1 MSHSVAC
8 GRDTR
13 EFRRISPRDAPS
25 RRRPWLATTQRGQH
39 HRQAASAG
47 RVSKSVRATDRV
59 AAMGHRRWLSKVGW
73 PGRRLPPA
81 SVGLAAE
88 SRRPP
93 RPVASRCALPA
104 PAENRSRRTNNSA
117 CIGEC
122 GASGR
127 LEPAKRK
134 LTNSATT
141 SGDRRSPGCKHDAQ
155 GRCTG
160 SARSRH
166 GQDPR
171 ARPKRSTCRSGHN
184 LGLLAP
190 RASTSFAGRAG
201 ERCRSR
207 ARWSYPS
214 TRSVSH
220 ESRELPQR
228 LGGPHARPRRR
239 EDRASADVRAR
250 APDRRAAP
258 IGPGPCGGG
267 GWPRRS
273 GARPQAAR
281 ESGLYAARRP
291 EWIGVNRFASIGNV
305 AGGDRLTARGH
316 RRPALKIGDSPK
328 LVIARSRR
336 LGSDSRAA
344 R

>member
-59 AAMGHRRWLSKVGW
+59 AAMGHRRWLSKVGR
-73 PGRRLPPA
+73 PGQRLPPA

-104 PAENRSRRTNNSA
+104 PAENRSRRTGQFRLHWRMRCFRPLGA
-117 CIGEC
+117 GETKAHQQRDHLRRPEVARLQARC
-122 GASGR
+122 SGPVYR
-127 LEPAKRK
+127 L
-134 LTNSATT
+134 
-141 SGDRRSPGCKHDAQ
+141 RSKSSWPRSQ
-155 GRCTG
+155 G
-160 SARSRH
+160 S
-166 GQDPR
+166 PE
-171 ARPKRSTCRSGHN
+171 RSTCGSGHN

-207 ARWSYPS
+207 ARWSYSS
-214 TRSVSH
+214 TRLVSH

-228 LGGPHARPRRR
+228 LGGPHAR
-239 EDRASADVRAR
+239 
-250 APDRRAAP
+250 APT
-258 IGPGPCGGG
+258 
-267 GWPRRS
+267 PRRS
-273 GARPQAAR
+273 S
-281 ESGLYAARRP
+281 EC
-291 EWIGVNRFASIGNV
+291 
-305 AGGDRLTARGH
+305 
-316 RRPALKIGDSPK
+316 
-328 LVIARSRR
+328 
-336 LGSDSRAA
+336 
-344 R
+344 

>member
-1 MSHSVAC
+1 
-8 GRDTR
+8 
-13 EFRRISPRDAPS
+13 
-25 RRRPWLATTQRGQH
+25 
-39 HRQAASAG
+39 
-47 RVSKSVRATDRV
+47 VSKSVRATDRV

-228 LGGPHARPRRR
+228 LGGPHAR
-239 EDRASADVRAR
+239 
-250 APDRRAAP
+250 APDAAKSERVLTCAHELRIGERPRLVQALRWRWLASSKRRTATSCSRIRALRGTSTRVDRSQP
-258 IGPGPCGGG
+258 ICLD
-267 GWPRRS
+267 RKRC
-273 GARPQAAR
+273 
-281 ESGLYAARRP
+281 
-291 EWIGVNRFASIGNV
+291 
-305 AGGDRLTARGH
+305 GGDRLTARGH

-336 LGSDSRAA
+336 LGSDSRVV
-344 R
+344 RPR